1 MLQQYKKIMVAVDG
15 SDEAELAFK
24 KAVNVAIRNNGELL
38 LAHVIDTRSFQTV
51 SSFDGMLAEQATE
64 MAKQTLADYEANAK
78 KAGLNNVTTVIEYGS
93 PKQII
98 AKEIPEDNHVDLIM
112 LGATGLNA
120 VERLFIGSVSEY
132 VIRNA
137 TCDVLVVRTDLENK
151 LPEKEWLITKQAVVT
166 KVCHNRFYLF
176 LHMLKSLARSFV
188 PSSFLDY
195 LSNQSFFLT

>member
-98 AKEIPEDNHVDLIM
+98 AKEIPEDNRGRSISESIQEVVIDQVNAKLDEVLQKSTLEDL
-112 LGATGLNA
+112 
-120 VERLFIGSVSEY
+120 
-132 VIRNA
+132 
-137 TCDVLVVRTDLENK
+137 K
-151 LPEKEWLITKQAVVT
+151 
-166 KVCHNRFYLF
+166 NRFLERQEAGQDMY
-176 LHMLKSLARSFV
+176 
-188 PSSFLDY
+188 Y
-195 LSNQSFFLT
+195 I